1 MPRGETRRRPTQTKT
16 QIPRFGTS
24 RLGSHGLAKWPDW
37 PDDDSAIFE
46 KSFFSVVIF
55 SRDARARPHG
65 VAQGVSPFGS
75 PARSRTHVRRG
86 LRDVGPRADRRA
98 AVPFPRRDL
107 RRERLRPAP
116 RAGAPARDPGG
127 ALRGGAR
134 IRDRRVRRRGGPR
147 HAGHGVGL
155 PLDGAPEHIVPRVLP
170 RGVLAV
176 LPRARGERGGVRRS
190 RGRRRGPPGGARGDA
205 PHGGVPAR
213 RGRSLPGREAG
224 AQGRERR
231 GRAQPRHGRGHL
243 GGRERARVP
252 TRRRRRRRFA
262 LGRRRERP
270 RRLRGRRQPELVPL
284 LQARRAPGDARAER
298 RGGALGRG
306 RRR

>member
-1 MPRGETRRRPTQTKT
+1 M
-16 QIPRFGTS
+16 
-24 RLGSHGLAKWPDW
+24 A
-37 PDDDSAIFE
+37 
-46 KSFFSVVIF
+46 
-55 SRDARARPHG
+55 ARARAPTG
-65 VAQGVSPFGS
+65 VAQGVSPS
-75 PARSRTHVRRG
+75 RSDVPALVRAPTFVAACAMSSIPCV
-86 LRDVGPRADRRA
+86 LDRRA

-176 LPRARGERGGVRRS
+176 LPRARGEREVYDEVVVAA
-190 RGRRRGPPGGARGDA
+190 RGPPGGARVTPPPRRRASA
-205 PHGGVPAR
+205 PWTFPAWPRSR
-213 RGRSLPGREAG
+213 RTGTRASWARSTSARTRASGRSGTG
-224 AQGRERR
+224 ARSSATPNGTN
-231 GRAQPRHGRGHL
+231 L
-243 GGRERARVP
+243 GL
-252 TRRRRRRRFA
+252 

-270 RRLRGRRQPELVPL
+270 RRLRGRRQPGELVRSSRL
-284 LQARRAPGDARAER
+284 AELDGDARASAAAVR
-298 RGGALGRG
+298 LGRG